1 MLDRSFFDTNIFL
14 YAFLQPK
21 NEVDVVKSNIA
32 LGLLEN
38 LETSILISS
47 QVINEVAN
55 TLLRKSNLT
64 HPEIVNRLESM
75 VRVTEVLPLTPAMS
89 FDAVELQERY
99 QFSFYDCLIISAALS
114 GSCRCV
120 VTEDL
125 QDGQVIYFK
134 SKQVKIVNPFA
145 TGEGL

>member
-38 LETSILISS
+38 LETSIFISS

-64 HPEIVNRLESM
+64 SPEIINRLELM
-75 VRVTEVLPLTPAMS
+75 VKVTAVLPLTPAMS

-99 QFSFYDCLIISAALS
+99 QFSFYDCLILSAALS

-134 SKQVKIVNPFA
+134 SKQVNIVNPFA
-145 TGEGL
+145 TGDSL